1 MQQVITKILVNGIV
15 QGVGFHPFIYY
26 LAKELGLNGSVQN
39 TPNGFEIILQ
49 CDNSVAD
56 SFIDN
61 MKSKLPPLASI
72 ETIEKTVCQAENNF
86 TDFNILETQQ
96 GNFITKIPADT
107 AICDLCLDDIFNP
120 QSRYY
125 LYP

>member
-1 MQQVITKILVNGIV
+1 MQQVITKIFVNNIV
-15 QGVGFHPFIYY
+15 QVVDFHPFIYC

-39 TPNGFEIILQ
+39 TPNGVEIILQ
-49 CDNSVAD
+49 CDDSVAD

-72 ETIEKTVCQAENNF
+72 F

-96 GNFITKIPADT
+96 GNSITKIPADT

-120 QSRYY
+120 QSHYY

>member
-1 MQQVITKILVNGIV
+1 MQQVITKIFVNGI
-15 QGVGFHPFIYY
+15 GVGFHPFIYY
-26 LAKELGLNGSVQN
+26 LAKELDLNVSVQN
-39 TPNGFEIILQ
+39 TPNGVEIIQ
-49 CDNSVAD
+49 QYDDSVAD

-72 ETIEKTVCQAENNF
+72 ETIEKTVCQTGNNF

-96 GNFITKIPADT
+96 GNSITKIPAET